1 MIVPPEWW
9 TAAREP
15 DDSMG
20 RRLARLVGIAP
31 VFTVDGVQYRE
42 RRAEPLRRALGER
55 GHGFKEYDVR
65 FPSGERMRI
74 RAARDRFYPDLVAM
88 RMPPLG
94 RLIEQLVR
102 PGMRVALLD
111 AGTGQPGAWAALC
124 AGAAG
129 AVVALERDGESVRFA
144 RRRYPASNISY
155 EIGDLDGLS
164 GELDGSFSGVV
175 ALRAGARALEAWRV
189 VGPGGWLLTCD
200 EGAQSL
206 RAALPEAGALGSA
219 IDRPSPAPRLVLFR
233 RPEQGPG
240 IPPAERPA

>member
-15 DDSMG
+15 DDSFG
-20 RRLARLVGIAP
+20 RRLARLAGIAP

-42 RRAEPLRRALGER
+42 RRAEPLRRALSER
-55 GHGFKEYDVR
+55 GRGFKEYDVQ
-65 FPSGERMRI
+65 FASGERMRI
-74 RAARDRFYPDLVAM
+74 RAARDRFYPDLIAL

-111 AGTGQPGAWAALC
+111 AGTGQAGAWAALC
-124 AGAAG
+124 AGTAG

-155 EIGDLDGLS
+155 EIGDLNELR
-164 GELDGSFSGVV
+164 GELDGAFSGVI
-175 ALRAGARALEAWRV
+175 ALRAAERAPDAWRV
-189 VGPGGWLLTCD
+189 VGPGGWLLTGD
-200 EGAQSL
+200 EGASAL
-206 RAALPEAGALGSA
+206 RKAIPGAGPLGSA
-219 IDRPSPAPRLVLFR
+219 VERPAPALRLVLFR
-233 RPEQGPG
+233 RPGEGPASSPG
-240 IPPAERPA
+240 TGPA